1 VVRQLRGGELY
12 KYQEEKG
19 DGKMAE
25 EVRKAI
31 EKANLKWCEGLRQGN
46 AVAVAALYTD
56 DAILLPP
63 NSEMI
68 RGRQGIEKFWRA
80 VMQMGVK
87 DGVLTTGELS
97 GSGDTIHEIGNY
109 TLKIHPEGQ
118 KPIEDKGK
126 YIVIWK
132 HTASGWKLHRDIWN
146 TNLPP
151 QK

>member
-1 VVRQLRGGELY
+1 
-12 KYQEEKG
+12 
-19 DGKMAE
+19 MAE

-31 EKANLKWCEGLRQGN
+31 EKANLKWCEGLRKGD

-80 VMQMGVK
+80 AIQMGVK
-87 DGVLTTGELS
+87 DAVLTTMELS
-97 GSGDTIHEIGNY
+97 GSGDIIHEIGNY

-118 KPIEDKGK
+118 QPIEDKGK

-132 HTASGWKLHRDIWN
+132 NTAYGWKLHRDIWN

>member
-1 VVRQLRGGELY
+1 
-12 KYQEEKG
+12 
-19 DGKMAE
+19 MAE

-31 EKANLKWCEGLRQGN
+31 EKANLKFGEGIRQGN
-46 AVAVAALYTD
+46 ATAVAALYTD

-97 GSGDTIHEIGNY
+97 GTGDTIHEIGNY

-118 KPIEDKGK
+118 QPIEDKGK

-146 TNLPP
+146 SNMPP

>member
-1 VVRQLRGGELY
+1 
-12 KYQEEKG
+12 
-19 DGKMAE
+19 MTE

-31 EKANLKWCEGLRQGN
+31 EKANLKFGEGLRRGD

-63 NSEMI
+63 NS
-68 RGRQGIEKFWRA
+68 
-80 VMQMGVK
+80 
-87 DGVLTTGELS
+87 
-97 GSGDTIHEIGNY
+97 GDTIHEIGSY
-109 TLKIHPEGQ
+109 TLKIHPKGQ
-118 KPIEDKGK
+118 NPSEDKGK

-146 TNLPP
+146 SNLPP